1 MSLYVHGVWSNIS
14 PDKWTFIDKIV
25 RTLCN
30 FSIIWT
36 FVLGAQK
43 NRLIE
48 TALLS
53 IKKIVF
59 DMIFKHIQLDT

>member
-1 MSLYVHGVWSNIS
+1 MQFFNHLN
-14 PDKWTFIDKIV
+14 
-25 RTLCN
+25 
-30 FSIIWT
+30 

-53 IKKIVF
+53 IKKLFF